1 MCSTFCQ
8 CLTLYFSA
16 LIMEFVAIQKQAYA
30 GIIEKK
36 RRRCGKEGKNG
47 LVYRKLSG
55 RNDADP

>member
-16 LIMEFVAIQKQAYA
+16 LIIDFVTIQKQAYA
-30 GIIEKK
+30 EIIKK
-36 RRRCGKEGKNG
+36 KRRCGKEGKNG

-55 RNDADP
+55 RNDAYP

>member
-36 RRRCGKEGKNG
+36 EGVAEKREKNG